1 MSWFTC
7 KDLSAVSC
15 LASVSVSL
23 LRSDEELVQA
33 AGTAKAGGEENRV

>member
-1 MSWFTC
+1 MRWFTC

-33 AGTAKAGGEENRV
+33 TKAGGEENRV